1 MGAVLRRHEICV
13 WGKSHAG
20 GQRFCKT
27 RPVWGREKFL
37 LLPRRTIMLS
47 KEQEQFLKEM
57 FFGSSWRAAMTRHP
71 VWGDAYKDN
80 SAKRVA
86 FRLQVRQKAES
97 FLVDYKNKTPPEE
110 LHLKNI
116 ETLKALSKEL
126 GNELTVGTVQ
136 KLFNLLCKYY
146 WCAGFIQ
153 EPPHLPVDRIMLQSI
168 KSNQAWT
175 KLDSMDEYKEI
186 IAAFKK
192 KSKEDG
198 VESLAQWE
206 LSAWNAAEKKE
217 KDIE

>member
-1 MGAVLRRHEICV
+1 
-13 WGKSHAG
+13 
-20 GQRFCKT
+20 
-27 RPVWGREKFL
+27 
-37 LLPRRTIMLS
+37 MLS

-71 VWGDAYKDN
+71 VWGNAYKDN

-97 FLVDYKNKTPPEE
+97 FLVDYKDKTPPED
-110 LHLKNI
+110 LHLKDI
-116 ETLKALSKEL
+116 ETLIALSKEL

>member
-1 MGAVLRRHEICV
+1 MPDKRKKI
-13 WGKSHAG
+13 
-20 GQRFCKT
+20 FCKT

-71 VWGDAYKDN
+71 VWGNAYKDN

-97 FLVDYKNKTPPEE
+97 FLVDYKDKTPPED

>member
-1 MGAVLRRHEICV
+1 
-13 WGKSHAG
+13 
-20 GQRFCKT
+20 
-27 RPVWGREKFL
+27 
-37 LLPRRTIMLS
+37 MLS

-71 VWGDAYKDN
+71 VWGNAYKDN

-97 FLVDYKNKTPPEE
+97 FLVDYKDKTPPED

-168 KSNQAWT
+168 KSNQVWT
-175 KLDSMDEYKEI
+175 KLDSIDEYKEI
-186 IAAFKK
+186 IVAFKK